1 MFTNEKLRVYI
12 FGFLAFCVLSSKH
25 IIIYNEET
33 LVALSF
39 FCFIIFVSRYF
50 GTTITEALNERS
62 NIIQQELQNFLNI
75 KETSFKELLQEHKK
89 VSGLVKALKALNV
102 FTTSELT
109 TLNANSQKAL
119 KNVFIDQIQLKLKTL
134 SFSKLMLQQK
144 LQYILSESI
153 LSNVL
158 LAYQN
163 AKTNKSKSGLD
174 ISLVSQR
181 TIQNSIRLLLD
192 NKSK

>member
-39 FCFIIFVSRYF
+39 FCFIFFVSRYF

-75 KETSFKELLQEHKK
+75 KETSFKELLQEHNK
-89 VSGLVKALKALNV
+89 VSGLVKALKALNG
-102 FTTSELT
+102 FTTSELI

-134 SFSKLMLQQK
+134 AFSKLMLQQK
-144 LQYILSESI
+144 LQYLLSESI

-163 AKTNKSKSGLD
+163 AKNNKTKSGPD
-174 ISLVSQR
+174 HSLVSQR

-192 NKSK
+192 SKTK